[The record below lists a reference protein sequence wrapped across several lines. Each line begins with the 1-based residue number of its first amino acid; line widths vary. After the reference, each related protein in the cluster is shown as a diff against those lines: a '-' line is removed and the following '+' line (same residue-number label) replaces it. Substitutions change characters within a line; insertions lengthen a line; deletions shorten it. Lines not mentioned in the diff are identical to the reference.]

1 MLAELLAQPVVLAVA
16 GAAQSVAAAT
26 DLRPLA
32 YGAFLLLIAGCL
44 LLDLGVFHR
53 TPHAVGAREAALWS
67 CVWIGLSLSFSVFV
81 WFAYEHHWLGL
92 GLDVDAATPDGHA
105 LAPRTVGGLEAL
117 EQYLTGY
124 LVEFSLAMDNI
135 LVIAIALGAFGIPR
149 QYQHRVLFWG
159 ILGAVAMRG
168 AMIWLGAEL
177 VHRHSW
183 VLVLFGAF
191 LLATALKLALVRGEP
206 DPANNVLVRLLRRIV
221 PVRTFHDGERFLTRR
236 TVAPV
241 SGSDPATLGRLA
253 LTPSGLALIVVEVT
267 DLVFAVDSIPAV
279 FAVTL
284 DPFLVFTSNIF
295 AILGLRSLYFAL
307 AAALQRF
314 RFLQPA
320 LVLVLAFVGVKLLL
334 LSLPPYLDDLG
345 ALLGF
350 ELAPVPAFAIDTLVS
365 LLVVVGVLAGALL
378 LSVLLPP
385 RDPGQRPRA
394 DRP

>member
-1 MLAELLAQPVVLAVA
+1 MFADLLAQPLAPA
-16 GAAQSVAAAT
+16 IAAAAQSLAST
-26 DLRPLA
+26 ELRPLA

-53 TPHAVGAREAALWS
+53 TPHAVSAREATVWS
-67 CVWIGLSLSFSVFV
+67 CVWISLSLSFAVFV

-92 GLDVDAATPDGHA
+92 GLDVDTGAHDGHS
-105 LAPRTVGGLEAL
+105 LVHRNIGGREAC

-135 LVIAIALGAFGIPR
+135 LVIAIVLSAFGIPR
-149 QYQHRVLFWG
+149 QYQHRVLYWG

-191 LLATALKLALVRGEP
+191 LLATALKLAFARGEP

-221 PVRTFHDGERFLTRR
+221 PVRTFHDGERFVTRR
-236 TVAPV
+236 TLPPPAP
-241 SGSDPATLGRLA
+241 GPLGRLA
-253 LTPSGLALIVVEVT
+253 LTPCGIALIVVEVT
-267 DLVFAVDSIPAV
+267 DLIFAVDSIPAV

-320 LVLVLAFVGVKLLL
+320 LVLVLAFVGVKLVLL
-334 LSLPPYLDDLG
+334 ALPPWLDDLG
-345 ALLGF
+345 ALVGIAM
-350 ELAPVPAFAIDTLVS
+350 APRAAFAIDTRAS
-365 LLVVVGVLAGALL
+365 LLIVVGVLAAALL
-378 LSVLLPP
+378 LSVLLPGRKAP
-385 RDPGQRPRA
+385 RG
-394 DRP
+394 

>member
-1 MLAELLAQPVVLAVA
+1 LFADLLAQPLAPA
-16 GAAQSVAAAT
+16 IAAAAQSLAST
-26 DLRPLA
+26 ELRPLA

-53 TPHAVGAREAALWS
+53 TPHAVSAREATVWS
-67 CVWIGLSLSFSVFV
+67 CVWISLSLSFAVFV

-92 GLDVDAATPDGHA
+92 GLDVDTGAHDGHS
-105 LAPRTVGGLEAL
+105 LVHRNIGGREAC

-135 LVIAIALGAFGIPR
+135 LVIAIVLSAFGIPR
-149 QYQHRVLFWG
+149 QYQHRVLYWG

-191 LLATALKLALVRGEP
+191 LLATALKLAFARGEP

-221 PVRTFHDGERFLTRR
+221 PVRTFHDGERFVTRR
-236 TVAPV
+236 TLPPPAP
-241 SGSDPATLGRLA
+241 GPLGRLA
-253 LTPSGLALIVVEVT
+253 LTPCGIALIVVEVT
-267 DLVFAVDSIPAV
+267 DLIFAVDSIPAV

-320 LVLVLAFVGVKLLL
+320 LVLVLAFVGVKLVLL
-334 LSLPPYLDDLG
+334 ALPPWLDDLG
-345 ALLGF
+345 ALVGIAM
-350 ELAPVPAFAIDTLVS
+350 APRAAFAIDTRAS
-365 LLVVVGVLAGALL
+365 LLIVVGVLAAALL
-378 LSVLLPP
+378 LSVLLPGRKAP
-385 RDPGQRPRA
+385 RG
-394 DRP
+394 